1 MDQFKMEAFKSQQ
14 FVMTLFPKYVFT
26 DRAVCG

>member
-1 MDQFKMEAFKSQQ
+1 MEAFKSQQ

-26 DRAVCG
+26 DRAVSVVRAE